1 MTMGI
6 ASVGPV
12 EAEVRDRVAEYRDE
26 QGLPN
31 YNEALK
37 ALLEEAAD

>member
-1 MTMGI
+1 MSLGI

-12 EAEVRDRVAEYRDE
+12 EADVRDRVAEYRDDNDH
-26 QGLPN
+26 PN